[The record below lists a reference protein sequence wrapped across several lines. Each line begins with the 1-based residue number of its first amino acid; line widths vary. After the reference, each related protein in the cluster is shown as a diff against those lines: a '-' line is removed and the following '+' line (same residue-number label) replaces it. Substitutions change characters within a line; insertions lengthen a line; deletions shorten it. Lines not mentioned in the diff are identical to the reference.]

1 MSFSVWGN
9 ISPTFIPIQTP
20 VLYITSRPIIGVIS
34 LKRDARYIALSVLE
48 SIIAMQIPISE
59 IYYIYLFI
67 FKEEMLFSV
76 ELRKRSWIQPTAV
89 LQRVTLSRRT

>member
-1 MSFSVWGN
+1 MSSSVWGN
-9 ISPTFIPIQTP
+9 IPLPLFPSITP
-20 VLYITSRPIIGVIS
+20 ALYIASRPIIGVIS

-67 FKEEMLFSV
+67 LKEEMLFSV

-89 LQRVTLSRRT
+89 L